1 MLRVGSGD
9 EGRDDVVRG
18 AAGHYGGRCGLSRSG
33 DARVARALMPSVRG
47 IVRERAAQGTV
58 EDALTGLAL
67 LALILGM
74 AALWSVAVR
83 GWLAVA
89 AVKAASH
96 GLEGDG
102 YVDIALYGA
111 VLGIPCTGDGRW
123 RCALRMR
130 EGPRGLRAIMR
141 TGFRCGNRRRRGRCG
156 AGILPPS
163 GKRVG
168 MDLFIEDGAYTTVAS
183 ACAMLMVLSLL
194 FSSSLAIWSAS
205 RAADV
210 QVGADATA
218 LAGENVVSSYHTAAT
233 VLDACALSL
242 GLAGFTMT
250 GAGMV
255 GLFVPGGATALAGEN
270 VVSSYHTAATVLDA
284 CALSLGLA
292 GFTMT
297 GAGMVGLF
305 VPGGQGL
312 ARETLD
318 AAMRVFDMR
327 DSFISSASSGL
338 KRVEGSLPFL
348 IAANAARTCDAQGS
362 ESVGYRGTA
371 FAVPT
376 TSASEFPAIEGE
388 GIDTEGLEQA
398 CSGLEEK
405 AAELER
411 ISDEVAARKEE
422 AWLADCGAPG
432 RNMQERAGSLS
443 GLSAAEN
450 PDFASSI
457 TWDPEFITWDP
468 EFALARARAY
478 YRWRCENDKPEGSSV
493 EARADAAARRAF
505 YRYALGH
512 LDGARVVDDGEEAY
526 TTLEFL
532 PCNSDDVRGTL
543 LYTEEAWPTSME
555 AHGRTLH
562 FDESCPGSRGTLGAP
577 ASLASLDNGAILEC
591 PTCRFGVDDL
601 GRAPAASTSIDNG
614 FEYHLR
620 AFTKAL
626 RDYLEAKGRQNEA
639 EAAARG
645 DAEQAADAFDQAMTT
660 LEGKRPR
667 AFTKALRDYLEAKGR
682 QNEAEAAARGDAEQA
697 ADAFDQ
703 AMTTLE
709 GKRPRIAPPGRF
721 GCVSFVLSSEYS
733 TPNALETSFAAS
745 PDVSRRGAMAAAV
758 LAPDGI
764 SEGGGV
770 LSGFFSS
777 LQERVGSNG
786 VAGLMDGV
794 LDLWGKMLVS
804 YGDAGRGL
812 EEAFDELM
820 RGLDSQ
826 GLGSVGSWLGERL
839 TGVVRALDMQV
850 SYGDA
855 GRGLEEAFDELMRGL
870 DSQGLGSVGSWLG
883 ERLTGVVRALD
894 MQSVDMRPRKPV
906 LVDSSDVL
914 ARSDVPALADGQTAL
929 RELSKVD
936 LDFEGMARAVGYD
949 LGERMTSLEITLAEV
964 RLPSGRVVPITLRV
978 RDLLEGRGMG
988 DVGAEG
994 GRVRRKGPGNS

>member
-1 MLRVGSGD
+1 
-9 EGRDDVVRG
+9 
-18 AAGHYGGRCGLSRSG
+18 
-33 DARVARALMPSVRG
+33 
-47 IVRERAAQGTV
+47 
-58 EDALTGLAL
+58 
-67 LALILGM
+67 
-74 AALWSVAVR
+74 
-83 GWLAVA
+83 
-89 AVKAASH
+89 
-96 GLEGDG
+96 
-102 YVDIALYGA
+102 
-111 VLGIPCTGDGRW
+111 
-123 RCALRMR
+123 
-130 EGPRGLRAIMR
+130 
-141 TGFRCGNRRRRGRCG
+141 
-156 AGILPPS
+156 
-163 GKRVG
+163 

-210 QVGADATA
+210 QVGAD
-218 LAGENVVSSYHTAAT
+218 
-233 VLDACALSL
+233 
-242 GLAGFTMT
+242 
-250 GAGMV
+250 
-255 GLFVPGGATALAGEN
+255 ATALAGEN

-457 TWDPEFITWDP
+457 TWDPEF
-468 EFALARARAY
+468 ALARARAY

-512 LDGARVVDDGEEAY
+512 LDGARVVDDGEETY

-667 AFTKALRDYLEAKGR
+667 
-682 QNEAEAAARGDAEQA
+682 
-697 ADAFDQ
+697 
-703 AMTTLE
+703 
-709 GKRPRIAPPGRF
+709 IAPPGRF

-733 TPNALETSFAAS
+733 TPDALETSFAAS

-777 LQERVGSNG
+777 LQERVGSDG
-786 VAGLMDGV
+786 VVGLMDGV

-839 TGVVRALDMQV
+839 TGVVRALDMQP
-850 SYGDA
+850 
-855 GRGLEEAFDELMRGL
+855 
-870 DSQGLGSVGSWLG
+870 
-883 ERLTGVVRALD
+883 
-894 MQSVDMRPRKPV
+894 VDMRPRKSV

-978 RDLLEGRGMG
+978 RDLLEGRGVG

>member
-1 MLRVGSGD
+1 
-9 EGRDDVVRG
+9 
-18 AAGHYGGRCGLSRSG
+18 
-33 DARVARALMPSVRG
+33 
-47 IVRERAAQGTV
+47 
-58 EDALTGLAL
+58 
-67 LALILGM
+67 
-74 AALWSVAVR
+74 
-83 GWLAVA
+83 
-89 AVKAASH
+89 
-96 GLEGDG
+96 
-102 YVDIALYGA
+102 
-111 VLGIPCTGDGRW
+111 
-123 RCALRMR
+123 
-130 EGPRGLRAIMR
+130 MR
-141 TGFRCGNRRRRGRCG
+141 TGFRCGNRRRRGCCG
-156 AGILPPS
+156 AGILPPP
-163 GKRVG
+163 GKRAG
-168 MDLFIEDGAYTTVAS
+168 IGLFIEDGAYTTVAS

-205 RAADV
+205 RAGDV
-210 QVGADATA
+210 QVGAD
-218 LAGENVVSSYHTAAT
+218 
-233 VLDACALSL
+233 
-242 GLAGFTMT
+242 
-250 GAGMV
+250 
-255 GLFVPGGATALAGEN
+255 ATALAGEN

-318 AAMRVFDMR
+318 AAMRMFDMR

-398 CSGLEEK
+398 CSGLEEA

-411 ISDEVAARKEE
+411 ISEEVAARKEE

-450 PDFASSI
+450 PDFASS
-457 TWDPEFITWDP
+457 ITWDP

-512 LDGARVVDDGEEAY
+512 LDDARVVDDGEEAY

-532 PCNSDDVRGTL
+532 PRNSDEVRGTL
-543 LYTEEAWPTSME
+543 LYTEETWPTSME

-562 FDESCPGSRGTLGAP
+562 FDESCPGARGALGAL
-577 ASLASLDNGAILEC
+577 ASLASLDNGTILEC
-591 PTCRFGVDDL
+591 TTCRFGVDDL

-626 RDYLEAKGRQNEA
+626 REYLEAKGRQNEA

-645 DAEQAADAFDQAMTT
+645 DAEQAADAFDRAM
-660 LEGKRPR
+660 
-667 AFTKALRDYLEAKGR
+667 A
-682 QNEAEAAARGDAEQA
+682 
-697 ADAFDQ
+697 
-703 AMTTLE
+703 TLE

-721 GCVSFVLSSEYS
+721 GCVSFVLSSEYT
-733 TPNALETSFAAS
+733 TPDALETSFAAS

-777 LQERVGSNG
+777 LQERVGSGG
-786 VAGLMDGV
+786 VVGLMDGV
-794 LDLWGKMLVS
+794 LDLWGKLLVS

-826 GLGSVGSWLGERL
+826 GLGSVGSWLGGRL
-839 TGVVRALDMQV
+839 TGVVRALDMQP
-850 SYGDA
+850 
-855 GRGLEEAFDELMRGL
+855 
-870 DSQGLGSVGSWLG
+870 
-883 ERLTGVVRALD
+883 
-894 MQSVDMRPRKPV
+894 VDMRPRKPV

-914 ARSDVPALADGQTAL
+914 ARSDVPALVDGQTAL

-949 LGERMTSLEITLAEV
+949 LGERMTSLEIILAEV

-988 DVGAEG
+988 DVGTEE
-994 GRVRRKGPGNS
+994 GRVRRKGPGDS

>member
-1 MLRVGSGD
+1 
-9 EGRDDVVRG
+9 
-18 AAGHYGGRCGLSRSG
+18 
-33 DARVARALMPSVRG
+33 
-47 IVRERAAQGTV
+47 
-58 EDALTGLAL
+58 
-67 LALILGM
+67 
-74 AALWSVAVR
+74 
-83 GWLAVA
+83 
-89 AVKAASH
+89 
-96 GLEGDG
+96 
-102 YVDIALYGA
+102 
-111 VLGIPCTGDGRW
+111 
-123 RCALRMR
+123 
-130 EGPRGLRAIMR
+130 
-141 TGFRCGNRRRRGRCG
+141 
-156 AGILPPS
+156 
-163 GKRVG
+163 

-183 ACAMLMVLSLL
+183 ACAMLVVLSLL

-205 RAADV
+205 RAGDV
-210 QVGADATA
+210 QVGAD
-218 LAGENVVSSYHTAAT
+218 
-233 VLDACALSL
+233 
-242 GLAGFTMT
+242 
-250 GAGMV
+250 
-255 GLFVPGGATALAGEN
+255 ATALAGEN

-348 IAANAARTCDAQGS
+348 IAANAARACDAQGS

-371 FAVPT
+371 FAVPI

-398 CSGLEEK
+398 CGGLEEA

-411 ISDEVAARKEE
+411 ISEEAAARKEE

-432 RNMQERAGSLS
+432 RNMQERVGSLS

-457 TWDPEFITWDP
+457 TWNP

-512 LDGARVVDDGEEAY
+512 LDEARVVDDGEEAY

-532 PCNSDDVRGTL
+532 PRNSDDVRGTL

-562 FDESCPGSRGTLGAP
+562 FDESCPGARGALGAP
-577 ASLASLDNGAILEC
+577 ASLASLDNGTILEC

-626 RDYLEAKGRQNEA
+626 WEYLEAKGRQNEA

-645 DAEQAADAFDQAMTT
+645 DAERAADAFDQAM
-660 LEGKRPR
+660 
-667 AFTKALRDYLEAKGR
+667 A
-682 QNEAEAAARGDAEQA
+682 
-697 ADAFDQ
+697 
-703 AMTTLE
+703 TLE

-721 GCVSFVLSSEYS
+721 GCVSFVLSSEHM
-733 TPNALETSFAAS
+733 TPDALETSFAAS

-764 SEGGGV
+764 SEGGDV

-777 LQERVGSNG
+777 LQERVGSGG
-786 VAGLMDGV
+786 VVGLMDGV
-794 LDLWGKMLVS
+794 LDLWGKLLVS

-812 EEAFDELM
+812 GEAFDEIM
-820 RGLDSQ
+820 QGLDSQ
-826 GLGSVGSWLGERL
+826 GLGSVGSWLGDRL
-839 TGVVRALDMQV
+839 TGVVRALDMQP
-850 SYGDA
+850 
-855 GRGLEEAFDELMRGL
+855 
-870 DSQGLGSVGSWLG
+870 
-883 ERLTGVVRALD
+883 
-894 MQSVDMRPRKPV
+894 VDMRPRKPV

-914 ARSDVPALADGQTAL
+914 ARSDVPALVDGQTAL

-949 LGERMTSLEITLAEV
+949 LGERMTSLEIILAEV

-988 DVGAEG
+988 NVGTEG
-994 GRVRRKGPGNS
+994 GRVRRRGPGDS

>member
-1 MLRVGSGD
+1 
-9 EGRDDVVRG
+9 
-18 AAGHYGGRCGLSRSG
+18 
-33 DARVARALMPSVRG
+33 
-47 IVRERAAQGTV
+47 
-58 EDALTGLAL
+58 
-67 LALILGM
+67 
-74 AALWSVAVR
+74 
-83 GWLAVA
+83 
-89 AVKAASH
+89 
-96 GLEGDG
+96 
-102 YVDIALYGA
+102 
-111 VLGIPCTGDGRW
+111 
-123 RCALRMR
+123 
-130 EGPRGLRAIMR
+130 
-141 TGFRCGNRRRRGRCG
+141 
-156 AGILPPS
+156 
-163 GKRVG
+163 

-210 QVGADATA
+210 QVGAD
-218 LAGENVVSSYHTAAT
+218 
-233 VLDACALSL
+233 
-242 GLAGFTMT
+242 
-250 GAGMV
+250 
-255 GLFVPGGATALAGEN
+255 ATALAGEN

-457 TWDPEFITWDP
+457 TWDPEF
-468 EFALARARAY
+468 ALARARAY

-532 PCNSDDVRGTL
+532 PRNSDDVRGTL

-667 AFTKALRDYLEAKGR
+667 
-682 QNEAEAAARGDAEQA
+682 
-697 ADAFDQ
+697 
-703 AMTTLE
+703 
-709 GKRPRIAPPGRF
+709 IAPPGRF

-733 TPNALETSFAAS
+733 TPDALETSFAAS

-786 VAGLMDGV
+786 VVGLMDGV
-794 LDLWGKMLVS
+794 LDLWGKML
-804 YGDAGRGL
+804 
-812 EEAFDELM
+812 
-820 RGLDSQ
+820 
-826 GLGSVGSWLGERL
+826 
-839 TGVVRALDMQV
+839 V

-978 RDLLEGRGMG
+978 CDLLEGRGMG

>member
-1 MLRVGSGD
+1 
-9 EGRDDVVRG
+9 
-18 AAGHYGGRCGLSRSG
+18 
-33 DARVARALMPSVRG
+33 
-47 IVRERAAQGTV
+47 
-58 EDALTGLAL
+58 
-67 LALILGM
+67 
-74 AALWSVAVR
+74 
-83 GWLAVA
+83 
-89 AVKAASH
+89 
-96 GLEGDG
+96 
-102 YVDIALYGA
+102 
-111 VLGIPCTGDGRW
+111 
-123 RCALRMR
+123 
-130 EGPRGLRAIMR
+130 
-141 TGFRCGNRRRRGRCG
+141 
-156 AGILPPS
+156 
-163 GKRVG
+163 

-183 ACAMLMVLSLL
+183 ACAMLVVLSLL

-205 RAADV
+205 RAGDV

-218 LAGENVVSSYHTAAT
+218 LAGENVV
-233 VLDACALSL
+233 
-242 GLAGFTMT
+242 G
-250 GAGMV
+250 
-255 GLFVPGGATALAGEN
+255 
-270 VVSSYHTAATVLDA
+270 SYHTAATVLDA

-398 CSGLEEK
+398 CGGLEEA

-411 ISDEVAARKEE
+411 ISEEAAARKEE

-450 PDFASSI
+450 PDFASS
-457 TWDPEFITWDP
+457 ITWDP

-512 LDGARVVDDGEEAY
+512 LDEARVVDDGEEAY

-532 PCNSDDVRGTL
+532 PRNSDDMRGTL

-562 FDESCPGSRGTLGAP
+562 FDESCPGARGTFGGP
-577 ASLASLDNGAILEC
+577 ASLASLENGAILEC

-626 RDYLEAKGRQNEA
+626 REYLEAKGRQNEA

-645 DAEQAADAFDQAMTT
+645 DAEQAADAFDQAM
-660 LEGKRPR
+660 
-667 AFTKALRDYLEAKGR
+667 A
-682 QNEAEAAARGDAEQA
+682 
-697 ADAFDQ
+697 
-703 AMTTLE
+703 TLE

-721 GCVSFVLSSEYS
+721 GCVSFVLSSEYA
-733 TPNALETSFAAS
+733 TPDALETSFAAS

-777 LQERVGSNG
+777 LQERVGSDG
-786 VAGLMDGV
+786 VVGLMDGV
-794 LDLWGKMLVS
+794 LDLWGKLLVS

-820 RGLDSQ
+820 QGLDSR
-826 GLGSVGSWLGERL
+826 GLGSVGSWLGDRL
-839 TGVVRALDMQV
+839 TGVVRALDMQP
-850 SYGDA
+850 
-855 GRGLEEAFDELMRGL
+855 
-870 DSQGLGSVGSWLG
+870 
-883 ERLTGVVRALD
+883 
-894 MQSVDMRPRKPV
+894 VDMRPRKPV

-914 ARSDVPALADGQTAL
+914 ARSDVPALVDGQTAL

-949 LGERMTSLEITLAEV
+949 LGERMTSLEIILAEV
-964 RLPSGRVVPITLRV
+964 RLPGGRVVPITLRV

-988 DVGAEG
+988 DVGTER
-994 GRVRRKGPGNS
+994 GRVRRRGPGDS

>member
-1 MLRVGSGD
+1 M
-9 EGRDDVVRG
+9 
-18 AAGHYGGRCGLSRSG
+18 
-33 DARVARALMPSVRG
+33 
-47 IVRERAAQGTV
+47 
-58 EDALTGLAL
+58 
-67 LALILGM
+67 
-74 AALWSVAVR
+74 
-83 GWLAVA
+83 
-89 AVKAASH
+89 
-96 GLEGDG
+96 
-102 YVDIALYGA
+102 
-111 VLGIPCTGDGRW
+111 
-123 RCALRMR
+123 
-130 EGPRGLRAIMR
+130 
-141 TGFRCGNRRRRGRCG
+141 
-156 AGILPPS
+156 
-163 GKRVG
+163 
-168 MDLFIEDGAYTTVAS
+168 FIEDGAYTTVAS

-205 RAADV
+205 RAGDV
-210 QVGADATA
+210 QVGAD
-218 LAGENVVSSYHTAAT
+218 
-233 VLDACALSL
+233 
-242 GLAGFTMT
+242 
-250 GAGMV
+250 
-255 GLFVPGGATALAGEN
+255 ATALAGEN

-318 AAMRVFDMR
+318 ASMRMFDMR

-371 FAVPT
+371 FAVPN

-398 CSGLEEK
+398 CSGLEEA

-411 ISDEVAARKEE
+411 ISEEVAARKEE

-450 PDFASSI
+450 PDFASS
-457 TWDPEFITWDP
+457 ITWDP

-512 LDGARVVDDGEEAY
+512 LDDARVVDDGEEAY

-532 PCNSDDVRGTL
+532 PRNSDQVRGTL
-543 LYTEEAWPTSME
+543 LYTEETWPTSME

-562 FDESCPGSRGTLGAP
+562 FDESCPGARGALGAL
-577 ASLASLDNGAILEC
+577 ASLASLDNGTILEC
-591 PTCRFGVDDL
+591 TTCRFGVDDL

-626 RDYLEAKGRQNEA
+626 REYLEAKGRQNEA

-645 DAEQAADAFDQAMTT
+645 DAEQAADAFDRAM
-660 LEGKRPR
+660 
-667 AFTKALRDYLEAKGR
+667 A
-682 QNEAEAAARGDAEQA
+682 
-697 ADAFDQ
+697 
-703 AMTTLE
+703 TLE

-721 GCVSFVLSSEYS
+721 GCVSFVLSSEYT
-733 TPNALETSFAAS
+733 TPDALEASFAAS

-777 LQERVGSNG
+777 LQERVGSGG
-786 VAGLMDGV
+786 VVGLMDGV
-794 LDLWGKMLVS
+794 LDLWGKLLVS

-826 GLGSVGSWLGERL
+826 GLGSVGSWLGGRL
-839 TGVVRALDMQV
+839 TGVVRALDMQP
-850 SYGDA
+850 
-855 GRGLEEAFDELMRGL
+855 
-870 DSQGLGSVGSWLG
+870 
-883 ERLTGVVRALD
+883 
-894 MQSVDMRPRKPV
+894 VDMRPRKPV

-914 ARSDVPALADGQTAL
+914 ARSDVPALVDGQTAL

-949 LGERMTSLEITLAEV
+949 LGERMTSLEIILAEV

-988 DVGAEG
+988 DVGTEE
-994 GRVRRKGPGNS
+994 GRVRRKGPGDS

>member
-1 MLRVGSGD
+1 
-9 EGRDDVVRG
+9 
-18 AAGHYGGRCGLSRSG
+18 
-33 DARVARALMPSVRG
+33 
-47 IVRERAAQGTV
+47 
-58 EDALTGLAL
+58 
-67 LALILGM
+67 
-74 AALWSVAVR
+74 
-83 GWLAVA
+83 
-89 AVKAASH
+89 
-96 GLEGDG
+96 
-102 YVDIALYGA
+102 
-111 VLGIPCTGDGRW
+111 
-123 RCALRMR
+123 
-130 EGPRGLRAIMR
+130 
-141 TGFRCGNRRRRGRCG
+141 
-156 AGILPPS
+156 
-163 GKRVG
+163 

-183 ACAMLMVLSLL
+183 ACAMLVVLSLL

-205 RAADV
+205 RAGDV
-210 QVGADATA
+210 QVGAD
-218 LAGENVVSSYHTAAT
+218 
-233 VLDACALSL
+233 
-242 GLAGFTMT
+242 
-250 GAGMV
+250 
-255 GLFVPGGATALAGEN
+255 ATALAGEN

-398 CSGLEEK
+398 CGGLEEA

-411 ISDEVAARKEE
+411 ISEEAAARKEE

-432 RNMQERAGSLS
+432 RNMQERVGSLS

-457 TWDPEFITWDP
+457 TWNP

-532 PCNSDDVRGTL
+532 PRNSDDVRGTL

-562 FDESCPGSRGTLGAP
+562 FDESCPGARGALGAP
-577 ASLASLDNGAILEC
+577 ASLASLENGTILEC

-620 AFTKAL
+620 VFTKAL
-626 RDYLEAKGRQNEA
+626 REYLEAKGRQNEA

-645 DAEQAADAFDQAMTT
+645 DAEWAADAFDQAM
-660 LEGKRPR
+660 
-667 AFTKALRDYLEAKGR
+667 A
-682 QNEAEAAARGDAEQA
+682 
-697 ADAFDQ
+697 
-703 AMTTLE
+703 TLE

-721 GCVSFVLSSEYS
+721 GCVSFVLSSEHM
-733 TPNALETSFAAS
+733 TPDALETSFAAS

-764 SEGGGV
+764 SEGGDV

-777 LQERVGSNG
+777 LQERVGSGG
-786 VAGLMDGV
+786 VVGLMDGV
-794 LDLWGKMLVS
+794 LDLWGKLLVS

-826 GLGSVGSWLGERL
+826 GLGSVGSWLGDRL
-839 TGVVRALDMQV
+839 TGVVRALDMQP
-850 SYGDA
+850 
-855 GRGLEEAFDELMRGL
+855 
-870 DSQGLGSVGSWLG
+870 
-883 ERLTGVVRALD
+883 
-894 MQSVDMRPRKPV
+894 VDMRPRKPV

-914 ARSDVPALADGQTAL
+914 ARSDVPALVDGQTAL

-949 LGERMTSLEITLAEV
+949 LGERMTSLEIILAEV

-988 DVGAEG
+988 NVGTEG
-994 GRVRRKGPGNS
+994 GRVRRRGPGDS

>member
-1 MLRVGSGD
+1 
-9 EGRDDVVRG
+9 
-18 AAGHYGGRCGLSRSG
+18 
-33 DARVARALMPSVRG
+33 
-47 IVRERAAQGTV
+47 
-58 EDALTGLAL
+58 
-67 LALILGM
+67 
-74 AALWSVAVR
+74 
-83 GWLAVA
+83 
-89 AVKAASH
+89 
-96 GLEGDG
+96 
-102 YVDIALYGA
+102 
-111 VLGIPCTGDGRW
+111 
-123 RCALRMR
+123 
-130 EGPRGLRAIMR
+130 
-141 TGFRCGNRRRRGRCG
+141 
-156 AGILPPS
+156 
-163 GKRVG
+163 

-183 ACAMLMVLSLL
+183 ACAMLVVLSLL

-205 RAADV
+205 RAGDV
-210 QVGADATA
+210 QVGAD
-218 LAGENVVSSYHTAAT
+218 
-233 VLDACALSL
+233 
-242 GLAGFTMT
+242 
-250 GAGMV
+250 
-255 GLFVPGGATALAGEN
+255 ATALAGEN

-348 IAANAARTCDAQGS
+348 IAANAARACDAQGS

-371 FAVPT
+371 FAVPI

-398 CSGLEEK
+398 CGGLEEA

-411 ISDEVAARKEE
+411 ISEEAAARKEE

-432 RNMQERAGSLS
+432 RNMQERVGSLS

-457 TWDPEFITWDP
+457 TWNP

-512 LDGARVVDDGEEAY
+512 LDEARVVDDGEEAY

-532 PCNSDDVRGTL
+532 PRNSDDVRGTL

-562 FDESCPGSRGTLGAP
+562 FDESCPGARGALGAP
-577 ASLASLDNGAILEC
+577 ASLASLDNGTILEC

-620 AFTKAL
+620 VFTKAL
-626 RDYLEAKGRQNEA
+626 REYLEAKGRQNEA
-639 EAAARG
+639 EAAAHG
-645 DAEQAADAFDQAMTT
+645 DAERAADAFDQAM
-660 LEGKRPR
+660 
-667 AFTKALRDYLEAKGR
+667 A
-682 QNEAEAAARGDAEQA
+682 
-697 ADAFDQ
+697 
-703 AMTTLE
+703 TLE

-721 GCVSFVLSSEYS
+721 GCVSFVLSSEHM
-733 TPNALETSFAAS
+733 TPDALETSFAAS

-764 SEGGGV
+764 SEGGDV

-777 LQERVGSNG
+777 LQERVGSGG
-786 VAGLMDGV
+786 VVGLMDGV
-794 LDLWGKMLVS
+794 LDLWGKLLVS

-820 RGLDSQ
+820 QGLDSQ
-826 GLGSVGSWLGERL
+826 GLGSVGSWLGDRL
-839 TGVVRALDMQV
+839 TGVVRALDMQP
-850 SYGDA
+850 
-855 GRGLEEAFDELMRGL
+855 
-870 DSQGLGSVGSWLG
+870 
-883 ERLTGVVRALD
+883 
-894 MQSVDMRPRKPV
+894 VDMRPRKPV

-914 ARSDVPALADGQTAL
+914 ARSDVPALVDGQTAL

-949 LGERMTSLEITLAEV
+949 LGERMTSLEIILAEV

-988 DVGAEG
+988 NVGTEG
-994 GRVRRKGPGNS
+994 GRVRRRGPGDS

>member
-1 MLRVGSGD
+1 
-9 EGRDDVVRG
+9 
-18 AAGHYGGRCGLSRSG
+18 
-33 DARVARALMPSVRG
+33 
-47 IVRERAAQGTV
+47 
-58 EDALTGLAL
+58 
-67 LALILGM
+67 
-74 AALWSVAVR
+74 
-83 GWLAVA
+83 
-89 AVKAASH
+89 
-96 GLEGDG
+96 
-102 YVDIALYGA
+102 
-111 VLGIPCTGDGRW
+111 
-123 RCALRMR
+123 
-130 EGPRGLRAIMR
+130 
-141 TGFRCGNRRRRGRCG
+141 
-156 AGILPPS
+156 
-163 GKRVG
+163 
-168 MDLFIEDGAYTTVAS
+168 
-183 ACAMLMVLSLL
+183 
-194 FSSSLAIWSAS
+194 
-205 RAADV
+205 
-210 QVGADATA
+210 
-218 LAGENVVSSYHTAAT
+218 
-233 VLDACALSL
+233 
-242 GLAGFTMT
+242 
-250 GAGMV
+250 
-255 GLFVPGGATALAGEN
+255 
-270 VVSSYHTAATVLDA
+270 
-284 CALSLGLA
+284 
-292 GFTMT
+292 
-297 GAGMVGLF
+297 MVGLF

-318 AAMRVFDMR
+318 AAMRMFDMR

-398 CSGLEEK
+398 CSGLEEA

-411 ISDEVAARKEE
+411 ISEEVAARKEE

-450 PDFASSI
+450 PDFASS
-457 TWDPEFITWDP
+457 ITWDP

-512 LDGARVVDDGEEAY
+512 LDDARVVDDGEEAY

-532 PCNSDDVRGTL
+532 PRNSDEVRGTL
-543 LYTEEAWPTSME
+543 LYTEETWPTSME

-562 FDESCPGSRGTLGAP
+562 FDESCPGARGALGAL
-577 ASLASLDNGAILEC
+577 ASLASLDNGTILEC
-591 PTCRFGVDDL
+591 TTCRFGVDDL

-626 RDYLEAKGRQNEA
+626 REYLEAKGRQNEA

-645 DAEQAADAFDQAMTT
+645 DAEQAADAFDRAM
-660 LEGKRPR
+660 
-667 AFTKALRDYLEAKGR
+667 A
-682 QNEAEAAARGDAEQA
+682 
-697 ADAFDQ
+697 
-703 AMTTLE
+703 TLE

-721 GCVSFVLSSEYS
+721 GCVSFVLSSEYT
-733 TPNALETSFAAS
+733 TPDALETSFAAS

-777 LQERVGSNG
+777 LQERVGSGG
-786 VAGLMDGV
+786 VVGLMDGV
-794 LDLWGKMLVS
+794 LDLWGKLLVS

-826 GLGSVGSWLGERL
+826 GLGSVGSWLGDRL
-839 TGVVRALDMQV
+839 TGVVRALDMQP
-850 SYGDA
+850 
-855 GRGLEEAFDELMRGL
+855 
-870 DSQGLGSVGSWLG
+870 
-883 ERLTGVVRALD
+883 
-894 MQSVDMRPRKPV
+894 VDMRPRKPV

-914 ARSDVPALADGQTAL
+914 ARSDVPALVDGQTAL

-949 LGERMTSLEITLAEV
+949 LGERMTSLEIILAEV

-988 DVGAEG
+988 DVGTEE
-994 GRVRRKGPGNS
+994 GRVRRKGPGDS

>member
-1 MLRVGSGD
+1 
-9 EGRDDVVRG
+9 
-18 AAGHYGGRCGLSRSG
+18 
-33 DARVARALMPSVRG
+33 
-47 IVRERAAQGTV
+47 
-58 EDALTGLAL
+58 
-67 LALILGM
+67 
-74 AALWSVAVR
+74 
-83 GWLAVA
+83 
-89 AVKAASH
+89 
-96 GLEGDG
+96 
-102 YVDIALYGA
+102 
-111 VLGIPCTGDGRW
+111 
-123 RCALRMR
+123 
-130 EGPRGLRAIMR
+130 
-141 TGFRCGNRRRRGRCG
+141 
-156 AGILPPS
+156 
-163 GKRVG
+163 

-183 ACAMLMVLSLL
+183 ACAMLVVLSLL

-205 RAADV
+205 RAGDV
-210 QVGADATA
+210 QVGAD
-218 LAGENVVSSYHTAAT
+218 
-233 VLDACALSL
+233 
-242 GLAGFTMT
+242 
-250 GAGMV
+250 
-255 GLFVPGGATALAGEN
+255 ATALAGEN

-398 CSGLEEK
+398 CGGLEET

-411 ISDEVAARKEE
+411 ISEEAAARKEE

-450 PDFASSI
+450 PDFASS
-457 TWDPEFITWDP
+457 ITWDP

-512 LDGARVVDDGEEAY
+512 LDEARVVDDGEEAY

-532 PCNSDDVRGTL
+532 PRNSDDMRGTL

-562 FDESCPGSRGTLGAP
+562 FDESCPGARGALGAP
-577 ASLASLDNGAILEC
+577 ASLASLDNGTILEC

-620 AFTKAL
+620 VFTKAL
-626 RDYLEAKGRQNEA
+626 REYLEAKGRQNEA

-645 DAEQAADAFDQAMTT
+645 DAERAADAFDQAM
-660 LEGKRPR
+660 
-667 AFTKALRDYLEAKGR
+667 A
-682 QNEAEAAARGDAEQA
+682 
-697 ADAFDQ
+697 
-703 AMTTLE
+703 TLE

-721 GCVSFVLSSEYS
+721 GCVSFVLSSEHM
-733 TPNALETSFAAS
+733 TPDALETSFAAS

-764 SEGGGV
+764 SEGGDV

-777 LQERVGSNG
+777 LQERVGSGG
-786 VAGLMDGV
+786 VVGLMDGV
-794 LDLWGKMLVS
+794 LDLWGKLLVS

-812 EEAFDELM
+812 GEAFDELM
-820 RGLDSQ
+820 QGLDSQ
-826 GLGSVGSWLGERL
+826 GLGAVGSWLGDRL
-839 TGVVRALDMQV
+839 TGVVRALDMQP
-850 SYGDA
+850 
-855 GRGLEEAFDELMRGL
+855 
-870 DSQGLGSVGSWLG
+870 
-883 ERLTGVVRALD
+883 
-894 MQSVDMRPRKPV
+894 VDMRPRKPV

-914 ARSDVPALADGQTAL
+914 ARSDVPALVDGQTAL

-949 LGERMTSLEITLAEV
+949 LGERMTSLEIILAEV

-988 DVGAEG
+988 DVGTEG
-994 GRVRRKGPGNS
+994 GRVRRRGPGDS

>member
-1 MLRVGSGD
+1 
-9 EGRDDVVRG
+9 
-18 AAGHYGGRCGLSRSG
+18 
-33 DARVARALMPSVRG
+33 
-47 IVRERAAQGTV
+47 
-58 EDALTGLAL
+58 
-67 LALILGM
+67 
-74 AALWSVAVR
+74 
-83 GWLAVA
+83 
-89 AVKAASH
+89 
-96 GLEGDG
+96 
-102 YVDIALYGA
+102 
-111 VLGIPCTGDGRW
+111 
-123 RCALRMR
+123 
-130 EGPRGLRAIMR
+130 
-141 TGFRCGNRRRRGRCG
+141 
-156 AGILPPS
+156 
-163 GKRVG
+163 

-183 ACAMLMVLSLL
+183 ACAMLAVLSLL

-205 RAADV
+205 RAGDV
-210 QVGADATA
+210 QLGAD
-218 LAGENVVSSYHTAAT
+218 
-233 VLDACALSL
+233 
-242 GLAGFTMT
+242 
-250 GAGMV
+250 
-255 GLFVPGGATALAGEN
+255 ATALAGEN

-398 CSGLEEK
+398 CGGLEET

-411 ISDEVAARKEE
+411 ISEEAAARKEE

-432 RNMQERAGSLS
+432 RNMQERVGSLS

-450 PDFASSI
+450 PDFTSS
-457 TWDPEFITWDP
+457 ITWDP

-505 YRYALGH
+505 YRYALGR

-532 PCNSDDVRGTL
+532 PRNSDDVRGTL

-555 AHGRTLH
+555 ARGRTLH
-562 FDESCPGSRGTLGAP
+562 FDESCPGARGTLGGP

-626 RDYLEAKGRQNEA
+626 WEYLEAKGRKNEA

-645 DAEQAADAFDQAMTT
+645 DAERAADAFDQAM
-660 LEGKRPR
+660 
-667 AFTKALRDYLEAKGR
+667 A
-682 QNEAEAAARGDAEQA
+682 
-697 ADAFDQ
+697 
-703 AMTTLE
+703 TLE

-721 GCVSFVLSSEYS
+721 GCVSFVLSSEHM
-733 TPNALETSFAAS
+733 TPDALETSFAAS

-777 LQERVGSNG
+777 LQERVGSDG
-786 VAGLMDGV
+786 VVGLMDGV
-794 LDLWGKMLVS
+794 LDLWGKLLVS

-820 RGLDSQ
+820 QGLDSQ
-826 GLGSVGSWLGERL
+826 GLGSVGSWLGDRL
-839 TGVVRALDMQV
+839 TGVVRALDMQP
-850 SYGDA
+850 
-855 GRGLEEAFDELMRGL
+855 
-870 DSQGLGSVGSWLG
+870 
-883 ERLTGVVRALD
+883 
-894 MQSVDMRPRKPV
+894 VDMRPRKPV

-914 ARSDVPALADGQTAL
+914 ARSDVPALVDGQTAL

-949 LGERMTSLEITLAEV
+949 LGERMTSLEIILAEV

-978 RDLLEGRGMG
+978 RDLLEGRG
-988 DVGAEG
+988 VGNVGTEG
-994 GRVRRKGPGNS
+994 GRVRRRGPGDS

>member
-1 MLRVGSGD
+1 MG
-9 EGRDDVVRG
+9 
-18 AAGHYGGRCGLSRSG
+18 
-33 DARVARALMPSVRG
+33 
-47 IVRERAAQGTV
+47 
-58 EDALTGLAL
+58 
-67 LALILGM
+67 
-74 AALWSVAVR
+74 
-83 GWLAVA
+83 
-89 AVKAASH
+89 
-96 GLEGDG
+96 
-102 YVDIALYGA
+102 
-111 VLGIPCTGDGRW
+111 
-123 RCALRMR
+123 
-130 EGPRGLRAIMR
+130 
-141 TGFRCGNRRRRGRCG
+141 
-156 AGILPPS
+156 
-163 GKRVG
+163 
-168 MDLFIEDGAYTTVAS
+168 LFIEDGAYTTVAS

-205 RAADV
+205 RAGDV

-242 GLAGFTMT
+242 GLAGFTM
-250 GAGMV
+250 A
-255 GLFVPGGATALAGEN
+255 
-270 VVSSYHTAATVLDA
+270 
-284 CALSLGLA
+284 
-292 GFTMT
+292 

-318 AAMRVFDMR
+318 AAMRMFDMR

-348 IAANAARTCDAQGS
+348 IAANASRACDAQGS
-362 ESVGYRGTA
+362 ESVRYRGTA
-371 FAVPT
+371 FAVPS
-376 TSASEFPAIEGE
+376 TSASEFTAIEGE

-398 CSGLEEK
+398 CGGLEET

-411 ISDEVAARKEE
+411 ISEEAAARKEE
-422 AWLADCGAPG
+422 AWLADCGSPG

-457 TWDPEFITWDP
+457 TWDPEF
-468 EFALARARAY
+468 ALARARAY
-478 YRWRCENDKPEGSSV
+478 YRWRCENVKPEGSSV

-512 LDGARVVDDGEEAY
+512 LDGARVVDNGEEAY

-532 PCNSDDVRGTL
+532 PRNSDEVRETL

-562 FDESCPGSRGTLGAP
+562 FDESCPGARGALGAP
-577 ASLASLDNGAILEC
+577 ASLASLDNGAVLEC

-626 RDYLEAKGRQNEA
+626 QEYLEAKGRQNEA

-645 DAEQAADAFDQAMTT
+645 DAEQAADAFDRAIET
-660 LEGKRPR
+660 LG
-667 AFTKALRDYLEAKGR
+667 
-682 QNEAEAAARGDAEQA
+682 
-697 ADAFDQ
+697 
-703 AMTTLE
+703 

-721 GCVSFVLSSEYS
+721 GCVSFVLSSEYT
-733 TPNALETSFAAS
+733 TPDALETSFAAS

-764 SEGGGV
+764 SEGGDV

-777 LQERVGSNG
+777 LQERVGSEG
-786 VAGLMDGV
+786 AVGLMDGV
-794 LDLWGKMLVS
+794 LDLWGKLLVS
-804 YGDAGRGL
+804 YGDTGQGL

-820 RGLDSQ
+820 RGFDGQ
-826 GLGSVGSWLGERL
+826 GLGPVGGWLGDRL
-839 TGVVRALDMQV
+839 TGVVRALDMQP
-850 SYGDA
+850 
-855 GRGLEEAFDELMRGL
+855 
-870 DSQGLGSVGSWLG
+870 
-883 ERLTGVVRALD
+883 
-894 MQSVDMRPRKPV
+894 VDMRPRKPV

-914 ARSDVPALADGQTAL
+914 ARSDVPALVDGQTAL

-978 RDLLEGRGMG
+978 RDLLEGGGMG

-994 GRVRRKGPGNS
+994 DRVRRKGPGDS

>member
-1 MLRVGSGD
+1 
-9 EGRDDVVRG
+9 
-18 AAGHYGGRCGLSRSG
+18 
-33 DARVARALMPSVRG
+33 
-47 IVRERAAQGTV
+47 
-58 EDALTGLAL
+58 
-67 LALILGM
+67 
-74 AALWSVAVR
+74 
-83 GWLAVA
+83 
-89 AVKAASH
+89 
-96 GLEGDG
+96 
-102 YVDIALYGA
+102 
-111 VLGIPCTGDGRW
+111 
-123 RCALRMR
+123 
-130 EGPRGLRAIMR
+130 
-141 TGFRCGNRRRRGRCG
+141 
-156 AGILPPS
+156 
-163 GKRVG
+163 

-183 ACAMLMVLSLL
+183 ACAMLVVLSLL

-205 RAADV
+205 RAGDV
-210 QVGADATA
+210 QVGAD
-218 LAGENVVSSYHTAAT
+218 
-233 VLDACALSL
+233 
-242 GLAGFTMT
+242 
-250 GAGMV
+250 
-255 GLFVPGGATALAGEN
+255 ATALAGEN

-348 IAANAARTCDAQGS
+348 IAANAARACDAQGS

-371 FAVPT
+371 FAVPI

-398 CSGLEEK
+398 CGGLEEA

-411 ISDEVAARKEE
+411 ISEEAAARKEE

-432 RNMQERAGSLS
+432 RNMQERVGSLS

-457 TWDPEFITWDP
+457 TWNP

-512 LDGARVVDDGEEAY
+512 LDEARVVDDGEEAY

-532 PCNSDDVRGTL
+532 PRNSDDVRGTL

-562 FDESCPGSRGTLGAP
+562 FDESCPGARGALGAP
-577 ASLASLDNGAILEC
+577 ASLASLDNGTILEC

-626 RDYLEAKGRQNEA
+626 WEYLEAKGRQNEA

-645 DAEQAADAFDQAMTT
+645 DAERAADAFDQAM
-660 LEGKRPR
+660 
-667 AFTKALRDYLEAKGR
+667 A
-682 QNEAEAAARGDAEQA
+682 
-697 ADAFDQ
+697 
-703 AMTTLE
+703 TLE

-721 GCVSFVLSSEYS
+721 GCVSFVLSSEHM
-733 TPNALETSFAAS
+733 TPDALETSFAAS

-764 SEGGGV
+764 SEGGDV

-777 LQERVGSNG
+777 LQERVGSGG
-786 VAGLMDGV
+786 VVGLMDGV
-794 LDLWGKMLVS
+794 LDLWGKLLVS

-812 EEAFDELM
+812 GEAFDEIM
-820 RGLDSQ
+820 QGLNSQ
-826 GLGSVGSWLGERL
+826 GLGSVGSWLGDRL
-839 TGVVRALDMQV
+839 TGVVRALDMQP
-850 SYGDA
+850 
-855 GRGLEEAFDELMRGL
+855 
-870 DSQGLGSVGSWLG
+870 
-883 ERLTGVVRALD
+883 
-894 MQSVDMRPRKPV
+894 VDMRPRKPV

-914 ARSDVPALADGQTAL
+914 ARSDVPALVDGQTAL

-949 LGERMTSLEITLAEV
+949 LGERMTSLEIILAEV

-988 DVGAEG
+988 NVGTEG
-994 GRVRRKGPGNS
+994 GRVRRRGPGDS

>member
-1 MLRVGSGD
+1 
-9 EGRDDVVRG
+9 
-18 AAGHYGGRCGLSRSG
+18 
-33 DARVARALMPSVRG
+33 
-47 IVRERAAQGTV
+47 
-58 EDALTGLAL
+58 
-67 LALILGM
+67 
-74 AALWSVAVR
+74 
-83 GWLAVA
+83 
-89 AVKAASH
+89 
-96 GLEGDG
+96 
-102 YVDIALYGA
+102 
-111 VLGIPCTGDGRW
+111 
-123 RCALRMR
+123 
-130 EGPRGLRAIMR
+130 
-141 TGFRCGNRRRRGRCG
+141 
-156 AGILPPS
+156 
-163 GKRVG
+163 

-183 ACAMLMVLSLL
+183 ACAMLVVLSLL

-205 RAADV
+205 RAGDV
-210 QVGADATA
+210 QVGAD
-218 LAGENVVSSYHTAAT
+218 
-233 VLDACALSL
+233 
-242 GLAGFTMT
+242 
-250 GAGMV
+250 
-255 GLFVPGGATALAGEN
+255 ATALAGEN

-348 IAANAARTCDAQGS
+348 IAANAARACDAQGS

-376 TSASEFPAIEGE
+376 TSASEFPAMEGE

-398 CSGLEEK
+398 CGGLEEM

-411 ISDEVAARKEE
+411 ISEEAATRKEE

-457 TWDPEFITWDP
+457 TWNPEC
-468 EFALARARAY
+468 ALARARAY

-532 PCNSDDVRGTL
+532 PRNSDEVRGTL

-555 AHGRTLH
+555 EHGRTLH
-562 FDESCPGSRGTLGAP
+562 FDESCPGARGALRAP

-591 PTCRFGVDDL
+591 PTCCFGVDDL

-626 RDYLEAKGRQNEA
+626 REYLEAKGRQNEA

-645 DAEQAADAFDQAMTT
+645 DAERAADAFDRAM
-660 LEGKRPR
+660 
-667 AFTKALRDYLEAKGR
+667 A
-682 QNEAEAAARGDAEQA
+682 
-697 ADAFDQ
+697 
-703 AMTTLE
+703 TLE

-721 GCVSFVLSSEYS
+721 GCVSFVLSSEYA
-733 TPNALETSFAAS
+733 TPDALETSFAAS

-777 LQERVGSNG
+777 LQERVGSDG
-786 VAGLMDGV
+786 VVGLMDGV
-794 LDLWGKMLVS
+794 LDLWGKLLVS

-826 GLGSVGSWLGERL
+826 GLGSVGSWLGDRL
-839 TGVVRALDMQV
+839 TGVVRALDMQP
-850 SYGDA
+850 
-855 GRGLEEAFDELMRGL
+855 
-870 DSQGLGSVGSWLG
+870 
-883 ERLTGVVRALD
+883 
-894 MQSVDMRPRKPV
+894 VDMRPRKPV

-914 ARSDVPALADGQTAL
+914 ARSDVPALVDGQTAL

-949 LGERMTSLEITLAEV
+949 LGERMTSLEIILAEV

-988 DVGAEG
+988 NVGTEG
-994 GRVRRKGPGNS
+994 GRVRRRGPGDS

>member
-1 MLRVGSGD
+1 
-9 EGRDDVVRG
+9 
-18 AAGHYGGRCGLSRSG
+18 
-33 DARVARALMPSVRG
+33 
-47 IVRERAAQGTV
+47 
-58 EDALTGLAL
+58 
-67 LALILGM
+67 
-74 AALWSVAVR
+74 
-83 GWLAVA
+83 
-89 AVKAASH
+89 
-96 GLEGDG
+96 
-102 YVDIALYGA
+102 
-111 VLGIPCTGDGRW
+111 
-123 RCALRMR
+123 
-130 EGPRGLRAIMR
+130 
-141 TGFRCGNRRRRGRCG
+141 
-156 AGILPPS
+156 
-163 GKRVG
+163 

-183 ACAMLMVLSLL
+183 ACAMLVVLSLL

-205 RAADV
+205 RAGDV
-210 QVGADATA
+210 QVGAD
-218 LAGENVVSSYHTAAT
+218 
-233 VLDACALSL
+233 
-242 GLAGFTMT
+242 
-250 GAGMV
+250 
-255 GLFVPGGATALAGEN
+255 ATALAGEN

-398 CSGLEEK
+398 CGGLEET

-411 ISDEVAARKEE
+411 ISEEAAARKEE

-457 TWDPEFITWDP
+457 TWDPEF
-468 EFALARARAY
+468 ALARARAY
-478 YRWRCENDKPEGSSV
+478 YRWRCENDKPGGSSV

-512 LDGARVVDDGEEAY
+512 LDEARVVDDGEEAY

-532 PCNSDDVRGTL
+532 PRNSDDMRGTL

-562 FDESCPGSRGTLGAP
+562 FDESCPGARGALGAP
-577 ASLASLDNGAILEC
+577 ASLASLDNGTILEC

-620 AFTKAL
+620 VFTKAL
-626 RDYLEAKGRQNEA
+626 REYLEAKGRQNEA
-639 EAAARG
+639 EAAAHG
-645 DAEQAADAFDQAMTT
+645 DAERAADAFDQAM
-660 LEGKRPR
+660 
-667 AFTKALRDYLEAKGR
+667 A
-682 QNEAEAAARGDAEQA
+682 
-697 ADAFDQ
+697 
-703 AMTTLE
+703 TLE

-721 GCVSFVLSSEYS
+721 GCVSFVLSSEHM
-733 TPNALETSFAAS
+733 TPDALETSFAAS

-764 SEGGGV
+764 SEGGDV

-777 LQERVGSNG
+777 LQERVGSGG
-786 VAGLMDGV
+786 VVGLMDGV
-794 LDLWGKMLVS
+794 LDLWGKLLVS

-812 EEAFDELM
+812 EEAFDEIM
-820 RGLDSQ
+820 QGLDSQ
-826 GLGSVGSWLGERL
+826 GLGSVGSWLGDRL
-839 TGVVRALDMQV
+839 TGVVRALDMQP
-850 SYGDA
+850 
-855 GRGLEEAFDELMRGL
+855 
-870 DSQGLGSVGSWLG
+870 
-883 ERLTGVVRALD
+883 
-894 MQSVDMRPRKPV
+894 VDMRPRKPV

-914 ARSDVPALADGQTAL
+914 ARSDVPALVDGQTAL

-949 LGERMTSLEITLAEV
+949 LGERMTSLEIILAEV

-988 DVGAEG
+988 NVGTEG
-994 GRVRRKGPGNS
+994 GRVRRRGPGDS